1 MGRARQNMLCMLG
14 KARTRKFG
22 LESPG
27 LETSGLNSNVLQPLQ
42 SLGWK
47 ALGAPGARRTRARRA
62 LWNEQGVCKRVHF
75 V

>member
-27 LETSGLNSNVLQPLQ
+27 LETSGLNSNVFKPLQ

-47 ALGAPGARRTRARRA
+47 ALGAPGARCGMSK
-62 LWNEQGVCKRVHF
+62 LGVCKRVHF